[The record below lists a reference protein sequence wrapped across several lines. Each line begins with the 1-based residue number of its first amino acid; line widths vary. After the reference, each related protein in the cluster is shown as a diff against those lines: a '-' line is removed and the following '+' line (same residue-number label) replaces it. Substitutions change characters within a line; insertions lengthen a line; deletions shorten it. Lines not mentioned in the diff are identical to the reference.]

1 MGKKKIVIVIAI
13 VIILIGGGI
22 TTYVCLADKTI
33 KTLDDEKA
41 VTEAM
46 VEESPAENEELD
58 KEEETLSDEAEKP
71 ETEKPEIEKPEIEK
85 PETEKPEPDKEEQT
99 QVTSGTTQAAQT
111 VDIDDKPA
119 SETQPVSQD
128 TPSAPSAPAS
138 GQTDAPTQPE
148 TTEAPAVS
156 DTTDDETSKTWV
168 PAVYEDV
175 WVVDQ
180 EAFSY
185 ENPIYETR
193 AKDVC
198 NGCGAD
204 VTVNPDAHFKAQI
217 AAGNTS
223 CGGYHIEYYQVQI
236 GTETI
241 EVEEVGHWEKVLV
254 SEGYWK

>member
-22 TTYVCLADKTI
+22 TTYVCLADSDREPGNVSDKTI
-33 KTLDDEKA
+33 ETLDD

-58 KEEETLSDEAEKP
+58 KEEETDEE
-71 ETEKPEIEKPEIEK
+71 EK

-99 QVTSGTTQAAQT
+99 QVTSGTAQT

-119 SETQPVSQD
+119 SETQPVSQN

-148 TTEAPAVS
+148 TTETTETTEAPAVS
-156 DTTDDETSKTWV
+156 DATDDTSEKTWV

-185 ENPIYETR
+185 ENPIYETICLSI
-193 AKDVC
+193 C

-204 VTVNPDAHFKAQI
+204 ITGNVDAHATRENLLN
-217 AAGNTS
+217 G
-223 CGGYHIEYYQVQI
+223 CGGYHTEYVQVQV